1 MMTSKS
7 LFHANVAFVFPDKE
21 FAAPDNGAF
30 VAIYRGKDAEGARF
44 FDDPF
49 ARTKMLALPSLQ
61 LKAVLEGRRL
71 RIEDE
76 SANEPD
82 KSRLTAEASRI
93 AGALFPNTAIEGFG
107 INIDATCR
115 FNNVIRIQN
124 MFEHFFGAEP
134 LARADLRDFGF
145 QFTIDRGKGN
155 IDIYFLKVTAPLEIA
170 LHVNRHFAETAI
182 PTPERLQLLF
192 EDCYNEIDTIVT
204 HLKA

>member
-7 LFHANVAFVFPDKE
+7 LFHANVAFVFPDKG
-21 FAAPDNGAF
+21 FTAPENGAF
-30 VAIYRGKDAEGARF
+30 GTIYRGKDAEGARF

-49 ARTKMLALPSLQ
+49 ARTKMLILPALG

-71 RIEDE
+71 RVEDE
-76 SANEPD
+76 SASEPD
-82 KSRLTAEASRI
+82 KSKLTAEASRI
-93 AGALFPNTAIEGFG
+93 VSALFPNTPIEGFG

-145 QFTIDRGKGN
+145 QFTIDRGSGN
-155 IDIYFLKVTAPLEIA
+155 EDIYFLKVTAPLEIA
-170 LHVNRHFAETAI
+170 LHVNRHFAERTI
-182 PTPERLQLLF
+182 PAPDRLQRLF
-192 EDCYNEIDTIVT
+192 EDCYNEIDTIIAR
-204 HLKA
+204 LKA